1 MSATGSDEMTTVLSA
16 LTKILEAQEKQSASR
31 DEQLTSILATQKQ
44 LTEKIAHIT
53 ASAPKKPTNA
63 SPAPR
68 LHSNCSLREFSN
80 WKTKFLDYSLL
91 NNVHKL
97 ETKEQKAVFRAL
109 LDDEWL
115 RILQFV
121 LQTKLDDNSTSIDEV
136 ITEMQTYLRSQRNVV
151 LDRKEFYSRNQQNGE
166 SFDDYYMILQEIAA
180 FCDFCQQCIED
191 QYRDRI
197 ITGISDEETVRELL
211 TEQKLTLDKA
221 ILICCARENANKDN
235 EALQCS
241 ENTGAISKISTYRKE
256 EEKARDQVPKST
268 SVHSAIMNGT
278 RN

>member
-1 MSATGSDEMTTVLSA
+1 MSTTGSEEMTTVLSA
-16 LTKILEAQEKQSASR
+16 LTKILESQEKQSANR

-166 SFDDYYMILQEIAA
+166 SFDDA
-180 FCDFCQQCIED
+180 
-191 QYRDRI
+191 
-197 ITGISDEETVRELL
+197 
-211 TEQKLTLDKA
+211 
-221 ILICCARENANKDN
+221 
-235 EALQCS
+235 
-241 ENTGAISKISTYRKE
+241 
-256 EEKARDQVPKST
+256 
-268 SVHSAIMNGT
+268 
-278 RN
+278 

>member
-1 MSATGSDEMTTVLSA
+1 MSTTGSEEMTTVLSA
-16 LTKILEAQEKQSASR
+16 LTKILESQEKQSANR

-136 ITEMQTYLRSQRNVV
+136 INEMQTYLRSQRNVV
-151 LDRKEFYSRNQQNGE
+151 LDRK
-166 SFDDYYMILQEIAA
+166 
-180 FCDFCQQCIED
+180 
-191 QYRDRI
+191 
-197 ITGISDEETVRELL
+197 
-211 TEQKLTLDKA
+211 
-221 ILICCARENANKDN
+221 
-235 EALQCS
+235 
-241 ENTGAISKISTYRKE
+241 
-256 EEKARDQVPKST
+256 
-268 SVHSAIMNGT
+268 
-278 RN
+278 